1 MKKEYILLA
10 IVTIVLGAYL
20 YFQDSDYTQYTLPQP
35 AALKDTDITKIE
47 IAKKDNKLVLNKKS
61 KSWTIGDEKYPAD
74 TAKVI
79 DLLDAIK
86 EIKLTALISESGN
99 YPRYDLDDEN
109 KIEVIAFNQEKIARR
124 FDVGKTASSY
134 RHTFIKLDGNK
145 KVYQA
150 AKNLKSTFD
159 ISFDK
164 VVDRTIMKLKADAA
178 YALSVTDSGK
188 KYEFRKKMEEIKVDL
203 NKDKEKEKKDVTA
216 EKPAEPQ
223 EAWFSLKGDKK
234 DKSVIDDFLKK
245 FSDLKCDSYAKGKK
259 KEDLK
264 EPVFAVS
271 IKTDKE
277 YTLSAFKSDT
287 EEEFI
292 CTSSENAF
300 PFMLTSDKIK
310 EFQKAFEKI

>member
-10 IVTIVLGAYL
+10 IVTIALGAYL

-47 IAKKDNKLVLNKKS
+47 ISKKDATLILNKES
-61 KSWTIGDEKYPAD
+61 KNWTIDEEKYPAD

-79 DLLDAIK
+79 ALLDAIK

-99 YPRYDLDDEN
+99 YPRYDLDDGN
-109 KIEVIAFNQEKIARR
+109 KIAVTAYNQDKILRR

-134 RHTFIKLDGNK
+134 KHTFIKLDANK

-164 VVDRTIMKLKADAA
+164 VVDKTVMKLNAGAA
-178 YALSVTDSGK
+178 YAISTFFDGK
-188 KYEFRKKMEEIKVDL
+188 KYEFGKKMEEIKVDL
-203 NKDKEKEKKDVTA
+203 NKDKEKKDETV
-216 EKPAEPQ
+216 EKPAAPQ
-223 EAWFSLKGDKK
+223 EAWFSAKGDKK
-234 DKSVIDDFLKK
+234 DKSVVDAFLKK
-245 FSDLKCDSYAKGKK
+245 FSDVKCDSYAKDKK

-264 EPVFAVS
+264 EPVFTVTL
-271 IKTDKE
+271 KTDKE
-277 YTLSAFKSDT
+277 YTLSAFKSET
-287 EEEFI
+287 EETFI

-300 PFMLTSDKIK
+300 PFMLSSDTIKDFQEAFKKI
-310 EFQKAFEKI
+310 